1 MTRLRQFDRIT
12 VDPKRCFGRPCIRD
26 LRMPV
31 HSLLGY
37 LAGGMTEAEILMEWP
52 ELESEDIRQSLA
64 YAAWATSDR
73 VLELEEPAA
82 L

>member
-1 MTRLRQFDRIT
+1 MTRLRKFDRIT
-12 VDPKRCFGRPCIRD
+12 IDPTRCFGRPCIRD
-26 LRMPV
+26 LRIPV

-37 LAGGMTEAEILMEWP
+37 LAGGMTEADILKEWP

-64 YAAWATSDR
+64 YAAWTTSER

-82 L
+82 